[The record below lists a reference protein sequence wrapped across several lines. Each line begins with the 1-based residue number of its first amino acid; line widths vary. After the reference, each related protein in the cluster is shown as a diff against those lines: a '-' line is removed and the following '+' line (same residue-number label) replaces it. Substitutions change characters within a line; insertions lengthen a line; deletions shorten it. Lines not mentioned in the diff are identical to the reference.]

1 MVGERVCEQ
10 EDNKRVKVS
19 LKGLSPVVDNDQ
31 CFLQ

>member
-31 CFLQ
+31 